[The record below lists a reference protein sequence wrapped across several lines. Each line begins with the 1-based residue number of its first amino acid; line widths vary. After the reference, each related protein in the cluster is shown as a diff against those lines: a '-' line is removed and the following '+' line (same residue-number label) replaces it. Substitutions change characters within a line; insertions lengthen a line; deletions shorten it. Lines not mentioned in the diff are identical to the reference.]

1 MATSAQLAKQFTE
14 IFSGQPWYG
23 NHIYSI
29 LEPVD
34 FETAYDRPVNAGHSI
49 IEILLHMLS
58 WTEEVTARMGGKMA
72 SEPAGGDWPEA
83 GDPDEQKWP
92 QLVNNLKLANVNLE
106 KVIQD
111 FPAERWSEPVNDQRG
126 TEPVSTY
133 QGLIE
138 GFLQHQIYHAGQI
151 ALLTKQLHG

>member
-1 MATSAQLAKQFTE
+1 MATSAQLAQQFAQV
-14 IFSGQPWYG
+14 FSGQPWYG
-23 NHIYSI
+23 NNIYSI
-29 LEPVD
+29 LEPVT
-34 FETAYDRPVNAGHSI
+34 FETAYERPVNAGHSV

-58 WTEEVTARMGGKMA
+58 WTEEVTARMGGKAA
-72 SEPAGGDWPEA
+72 SDPAGGDWPEA
-83 GDPDEQKWP
+83 GAPDEQKWP
-92 QLVNNLKLANVNLE
+92 RLVNDLKLANINLE
-106 KVIQD
+106 KVIQN
-111 FPAERWSEPVNDQRG
+111 FPAGRWNEPVNDQRG